1 MIDGF
6 MIFEI
11 VVYYFVSVNSRFKWS
26 FSAKFYEKMPQI
38 CIYERHF
45 LHTFFLG
52 EKFNFSENCRFSF
65 FPKSWGNTSHDILW
79 KKTSEGKKLLWV
91 WKDPASSNV
100 RPAIIGLFSFETLAI
115 NFFSFFYD
123 QIWSQNRIKY
133 ENISI

>member
-11 VVYYFVSVNSRFKWS
+11 VFYYFVSVNSRFKWS

-65 FPKSWGNTSHDILW
+65 FFRNLEATRVTTFCEKN
-79 KKTSEGKKLLWV
+79 TSEGKKLLWV

-115 NFFSFFYD
+115 NFLFHSFMT
-123 QIWSQNRIKY
+123 KY
-133 ENISI
+133 GPGIGPNLKI